1 MKKKLIETTI
11 ATYGTGT
18 YLFLMLLDKV
28 HFKVTLGLEMEP
40 EPK

>member
-1 MKKKLIETTI
+1 MKKKLIATTT
-11 ATYGTGT
+11 ATYGT

>member
-1 MKKKLIETTI
+1 MKKKLIATTI

-18 YLFLMLLDKV
+18 YLFLMLLGTV